1 MIHSPCKGLDDALH
15 LQREEEGGEAR
26 DVDIR
31 LHGDEI
37 DLQVV
42 GLGEGIHDEL
52 LLWGQL
58 GEEAALYALL
68 LGSHQRGIILP
79 SHVLDK
85 VGGTG
90 DEACSVASDEVV
102 ATLAVGIAH
111 SAWEGEDIPAVGLG
125 DVAGDEAS
133 AVGGTLYQD
142 AGIRYA
148 SHDAVAAH
156 EVNLVGIRL
165 GEKFGQ

>member
-31 LHGDEI
+31 LHGDKI

-90 DEACSVASDEVV
+90 D
-102 ATLAVGIAH
+102 
-111 SAWEGEDIPAVGLG
+111 
-125 DVAGDEAS
+125 
-133 AVGGTLYQD
+133 
-142 AGIRYA
+142 
-148 SHDAVAAH
+148 
-156 EVNLVGIRL
+156 
-165 GEKFGQ
+165 